1 MTFIPVRRRIFV
13 LGFLTFLVPALRA
26 SATSRTELVML
37 EQPGCPWCVRFNAQI
52 ASAWP
57 KTAEGK
63 RAPLRRVDIT
73 QPWPDDLKDIAR
85 ERFTPTFILV
95 DDGREIGRL
104 RGYPGDEF
112 FWFSI
117 GELIAKLPK
126 E

>member
-1 MTFIPVRRRIFV
+1 MTFIAFRRRIFV
-13 LGFLTFLVPALRA
+13 QGFLLYLTPASRA
-26 SATSRTELVML
+26 WATSRTELVML